1 MTLKIELFKGKRLA
15 NGEHP
20 VMIRLYHNA
29 RIKRFSTHVS
39 ARPSR
44 WNPRTCHV
52 SSLDPLHKEKN
63 LSIESAYL
71 SVASRA
77 SEIISAWQSTD
88 PAHSLLAAID
98 AKIKTCR
105 CLNTRRNYSAL
116 RNFITKHLPQSNPL
130 LTDLTPSFL
139 EDFQRI
145 LAEKKANSPSMISQI
160 TAALRGVCSFACRK
174 GWLAAMPPISS
185 PAYHSIRTDRNLS
198 PSTASGLLTATRLAI
213 ASDPSM
219 LLLTTKALAIFSLII
234 AFQGLAPADLSR
246 LRIGDLKEPADL
258 NLYIIDTMR
267 RKTGVP
273 VRIVVWKPAVAPI
286 IQAFASGK
294 EAEDYL
300 LDCFARGK
308 SLTPMQQQN
317 RQGNYFRRLQRFLPE
332 CEGRKITFYYAR
344 HAYCNMVDAL
354 DLPHH
359 QIRKLVGHAKGV
371 LERNYLR
378 PLTLDEQASISRQ
391 LLAPLAP
398 SS

>member
-1 MTLKIELFKGKRLA
+1 MTLKIELFKGKCLA

-20 VMIRLYHNA
+20 VMIRLYHNT

-44 WNPRTCHV
+44 WNPRTGRV
-52 SSLDPLHKEKN
+52 SALDPRHKEKN
-63 LSIESAYL
+63 LAIESAYL
-71 SVASRA
+71 NAATLAPSIIAS
-77 SEIISAWQSTD
+77 WQNTD
-88 PAHSLLAAID
+88 PSHSLLAAIA
-98 AKIKTCR
+98 AKIQSCR

-116 RNFITKHLPQSNPL
+116 RNFITKHIPNNNPL

-145 LAEKKANSPSMISQI
+145 LAAKKADSPSMTSQI
-160 TAALRGVCSFACRK
+160 MAALRGVCSFACRK
-174 GWLAAMPPISS
+174 GWLSTMPPIACH
-185 PAYHSIRTDRNLS
+185 AYHSIRTDRNLS
-198 PSTASGLLTATRLAI
+198 PSTASGILAATRSAFI
-213 ASDPSM
+213 TDPSM
-219 LLLTTKALAIFSLII
+219 LLPETKALAIFSLII
-234 AFQGLAPADLSR
+234 AFQGLAPVDLSR
-246 LRIGDLKEPADL
+246 LRIGDLKEPSGL
-258 NLYIIDTMR
+258 NLYIIDTVR

-273 VRIVVWKPAVAPI
+273 VRIVVWRPAVAEI
-286 IQAFASGK
+286 IQALAQGK
-294 EAEDYL
+294 EPEDFL
-300 LDCFARGK
+300 LDCFDRSK
-308 SLTPMQQQN
+308 TLTPTQQQN

-332 CEGRKITFYYAR
+332 CEGRKITFYFAR

-378 PLTLDEQASISRQ
+378 PLTLDEQAAISRQ
-391 LLAPLAP
+391 LLAPLA